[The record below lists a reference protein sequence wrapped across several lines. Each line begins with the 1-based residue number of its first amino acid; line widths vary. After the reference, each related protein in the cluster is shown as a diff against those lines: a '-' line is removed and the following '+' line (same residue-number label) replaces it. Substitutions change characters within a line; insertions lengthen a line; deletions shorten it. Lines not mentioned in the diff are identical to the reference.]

1 METKHLTMDH
11 QVTMQ
16 PEVSILSWVLSDPAS
31 YKVECAQQ
39 HPLSDGS
46 GVYVTRPK
54 QVLGYK
60 PKCLWFLEEAPLKIA
75 WT

>member
-1 METKHLTMDH
+1 MDH
-11 QVTMQ
+11 QVTME
-16 PEVSILSWVLSDPAS
+16 PEVSILSWVLSDPAG

-46 GVYVTRPK
+46 GVCVTRPK
-54 QVLGYK
+54 QVLGTSNYMK
-60 PKCLWFLEEAPLKIA
+60 RLPKCLWFLEEAPLKIA